1 MNPQPAES
9 APKCSCG
16 GKLQFARDREDRR
29 EFYYTCG
36 HWRTEMLS
44 ESAPVEGLLPDSS
57 SHTLTTNQI
66 SSMSPEQLWI
76 TLLKIEASTQNIDL
90 SQVPECV
97 LEHYAQQDL
106 TIKQA
111 IEKLTK

>member
-1 MNPQPAES
+1 MDGIATVRGILPA
-9 APKCSCG
+9 
-16 GKLQFARDREDRR
+16 
-29 EFYYTCG
+29 
-36 HWRTEMLS
+36 
-44 ESAPVEGLLPDSS
+44 APVEGLLPDSS